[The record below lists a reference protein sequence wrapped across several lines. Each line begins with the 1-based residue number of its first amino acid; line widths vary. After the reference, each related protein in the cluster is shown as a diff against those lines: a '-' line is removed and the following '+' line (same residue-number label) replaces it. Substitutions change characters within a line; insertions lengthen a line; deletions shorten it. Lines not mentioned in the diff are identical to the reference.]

1 MGTATL
7 PTLAALLMSLTGADV
22 RADQPRPDA
31 ASWRSFWLSVNVEPP
46 PPRDFLDAKFTGRI
60 DNLTDGKIS
69 DATARRWVLADLRR
83 SMGDLYASHN
93 LRDDIANAGIFGPPG
108 LNGTTE
114 LIEDLRDQ
122 GVDRID
128 APLMANFI
136 AAAVIPISKD
146 MQANNPDVGLTDYV
160 IVLLYRRSN
169 AGGVTIFDDGHR
181 EPIAGSPDNELRWQ
195 IDTGWFVDHEVL
207 GPLWY
212 QERGWTCRPDATV
225 VGKLC
230 GLVKP

>member
-1 MGTATL
+1 MGNKGL
-7 PTLAALLMSLTGADV
+7 ILAALLAWFACASSFADSPKV
-22 RADQPRPDA
+22 DA

-60 DNLTDGKIS
+60 DNLTHGQIP
-69 DATARRWVLADLRR
+69 DATARQWVLADLRR
-83 SMGDLYASHN
+83 SMGDLYAAHN
-93 LRDDIANAGIFGPPG
+93 LRDDIANAGLLGPPG
-108 LNGTTE
+108 LNGTTD
-114 LIEDLRDQ
+114 LIDELRDQ

-136 AAAVIPISKD
+136 AAAVIPISKE
-146 MQANNPDVGLTDYV
+146 MQADNPDAGLTDYV

-169 AGGVTIFDDGHR
+169 AGGVTLFNDGHR
-181 EPIAGSPDNELRWQ
+181 EPIAGSSDTELRWQ

-207 GPLWY
+207 GPIWY
-212 QERGWTCRPDATV
+212 QQRGWTCRPDSSV